1 MFFYSLS
8 ALFSLYTLWDLRQCK
23 SQQSLP
29 GQCKQNAKASYL
41 RGAVKHH
48 PTSITSAMI
57 NGTAAWNPTSFFKVQ
72 LALMGLKPLFLGFP
86 QHRANIYLH
95 THRALFVP
103 LDILS
108 KTLCLNT
115 AAARREGA
123 PCLYLAWGC
132 LLLHKGLQ
140 FLKTESQKWESK
152 TFFLAYFYS
161 LSSLSIISLPQLLL
175 GSKLLGCWKEKLW
188 ERNVCEVR
196 WHLALKS
203 AGAAFSTYC
212 CSAA

>member
-48 PTSITSAMI
+48 PTSITSAMN

-108 KTLCLNT
+108 KPSVWTQLQQGGKELRAFIWLEAAYCCTKACSSWRLKAKSERVKHFSWLIFIPFPAYQLFLCL
-115 AAARREGA
+115 
-123 PCLYLAWGC
+123 
-132 LLLHKGLQ
+132 
-140 FLKTESQKWESK
+140 S
-152 TFFLAYFYS
+152 
-161 LSSLSIISLPQLLL
+161 
-175 GSKLLGCWKEKLW
+175 
-188 ERNVCEVR
+188 
-196 WHLALKS
+196 
-203 AGAAFSTYC
+203 C
-212 CSAA
+212 C